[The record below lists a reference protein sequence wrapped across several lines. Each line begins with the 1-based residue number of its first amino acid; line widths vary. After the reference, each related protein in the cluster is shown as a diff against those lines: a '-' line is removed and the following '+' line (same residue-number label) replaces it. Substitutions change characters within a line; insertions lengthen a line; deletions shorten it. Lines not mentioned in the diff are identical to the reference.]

1 MRPMPPNK
9 RELQEGC
16 GAGGSSDGGT
26 PSQAPALKKR
36 CRSLDLEIR
45 GCRHLQELAAAVKVS
60 LEAALESA
68 VARIPEEVAKALTS
82 LLSRAPRTL
91 VDQNGPPR
99 YKLTVTNGL
108 GTEVF
113 TKKTICDTNG
123 EPLKISITANNQEE
137 LDPRF
142 LSVMIRVVVLDGDF
156 NKHNQECW
164 TLEEFS
170 NSIVR
175 PRDKVGAVLTGDLE
189 LSLTNGEA
197 YLHDATFIDNS
208 KFVRSGKFR
217 LGVMVIDNLSDERV
231 QEAITEPFIV
241 KERRGEGYKKHDI
254 PLLKDAVWRL
264 KKISKDG
271 ALHHALRGSGILFVK
286 DFLKLYYKD
295 EQALRKILIKAT
307 ELAWT
312 TIVEH
317 AKKCDPGPELYSFLV
332 EGNTV
337 LLFFNS
343 VCQIVGAKFGED
355 YLPFDD
361 LEKATKDQVMQWS
374 KVAYEN
380 MTYHQP
386 DYEMD
391 NDLKPR
397 PINQGMFQGISM
409 LENKFT
415 DLIMQGNIGE
425 DTRNVCQVDNQ
436 QGTSGSH
443 SKQCMLKRLGSIR
456 ITQNDEDESFDFS
469 VYLDSE
475 HCSNTSANDITGSV
489 TLHCPATVANETTG
503 SAVLTQ
509 ASLTMDDEVYNIPLT
524 ENDAAVP
531 QLCEDQQ
538 TEGAHF
544 GASLCAVRALA
555 DYPMYSRH
563 GSFKEPGSHDTAE
576 LGAEPAV

>member
-1 MRPMPPNK
+1 MPPKK
-9 RELQEGC
+9 RELEG
-16 GAGGSSDGGT
+16 GAAGVGSSGGGM
-26 PSQAPALKKR
+26 PSQAPVLKKR
-36 CRSLDLEIR
+36 CRSFDLEIR
-45 GCRHLQELAAAVKVS
+45 GCRHLQELTAAVKVS

-82 LLSRAPRTL
+82 FLSRAPSLCRAL
-91 VDQNGPPR
+91 VDQNQSPR
-99 YKLTVTNGL
+99 YKLTFTNGL
-108 GTEVF
+108 STEVF

-123 EPLKISITANNQEE
+123 EPLKISIIANNQEE
-137 LDPRF
+137 SDPCF
-142 LSVMIRVVVLDGDF
+142 LSANIRVVVLDGDF
-156 NKHNQECW
+156 NRHNQECW
-164 TLEEFS
+164 TIEEFS

-197 YLHDATFIDNS
+197 YLHDANFIDNS

-217 LGVMVIDNLSDERV
+217 LGVMVIDNLSERV
-231 QEAITEPFIV
+231 QEGITEPFIV

-254 PLLKDAVWRL
+254 PLLNDHVWRL

-271 ALHHALRGSGILFVK
+271 AFHDALRASGILFVK

-295 EQALRKILIKAT
+295 EPALRKILTKAT
-307 ELAWT
+307 ELGWT

-317 AKKCDPGPELYSFLV
+317 AKKCDPGRELYSFLV
-332 EGNTV
+332 EGNSV

-355 YLPFDD
+355 YSPFDD
-361 LEKATKDQVMQWS
+361 LEKATKDLVMQWS
-374 KVAYEN
+374 KVAYQN
-380 MTYHQP
+380 MTFHQP

-391 NDLKPR
+391 DEFKPR
-397 PINQGMFQGISM
+397 PINQGMFQGVSM

-415 DLIMQGNIGE
+415 DLIMQGHIGE
-425 DTRNVCQVDNQ
+425 ASRNVYQVDNQ
-436 QGTSGSH
+436 QGTSSSH

-456 ITQNDEDESFDFS
+456 FTQNDDDESFDFN

-475 HCSNTSANDITGSV
+475 YCANTSANDITGSV
-489 TLHCPATVANETTG
+489 TLHCPATMANETTG
-503 SAVLTQ
+503 SVVLTQ

-531 QLCEDQQ
+531 QLCEHHQPD
-538 TEGAHF
+538 GAHF
-544 GASLCAVRALA
+544 GASPCAVRAVA

-563 GSFKEPGSHDTAE
+563 GSFKEPGCHDTAE

>member
-1 MRPMPPNK
+1 MPPKK
-9 RELQEGC
+9 RELEEG
-16 GAGGSSDGGT
+16 GRAAAGSSGGGT
-26 PSQAPALKKR
+26 PALKKR
-36 CRSLDLEIR
+36 CRSFDLEIR

-82 LLSRAPRTL
+82 FLSRAPSFCRTL
-91 VDQNGPPR
+91 VDPSQPPR
-99 YKLTVTNGL
+99 CKLIFMNGL

-123 EPLKISITANNQEE
+123 QPLKISIIANNQDES
-137 LDPRF
+137 DPRL
-142 LSVMIRVVVLDGDF
+142 LSAKIRVVVLDGDF
-156 NKHNQECW
+156 NRHNQECW

-175 PRDKVGAVLTGDLE
+175 PRDRIGAVLTGDLE

-217 LGVMVIDNLSDERV
+217 LGVMVIDNLCERV
-231 QEAITEPFIV
+231 QEGITEPFIV

-254 PLLKDAVWRL
+254 PLLNDDVWRL
-264 KKISKDG
+264 KKIAKDG
-271 ALHHALRGSGILFVK
+271 ALHDALRGSGILFVE
-286 DFLKLYYKD
+286 DFLKFYYKD
-295 EQALRKILIKAT
+295 EKALRKILIKAT

-317 AKKCDPGPELYSFLV
+317 AKKCDPGRELYSFIV
-332 EGNTV
+332 EGKSV

-343 VCQIVGAKFGED
+343 VCQIVGAKFVED
-355 YLPFDD
+355 YSPFDD
-361 LEKATKDQVMQWS
+361 LEKAKKDLVMQWS

-380 MTYHQP
+380 MNYHQP

-391 NDLKPR
+391 DDFKPR

-415 DLIMQGNIGE
+415 DLIMQGQIGE

-436 QGTSGSH
+436 QGTSGSG
-443 SKQCMLKRLGSIR
+443 SKQCMLTRLGSIR
-456 ITQNDEDESFDFS
+456 FTQNDDDESFDFN

-475 HCSNTSANDITGSV
+475 NCANISEKDITGLV

-503 SAVLTQ
+503 SVVLTQ
-509 ASLTMDDEVYNIPLT
+509 ASLTMDNEVYNIPLT
-524 ENDAAVP
+524 GNDAAVP
-531 QLCEDQQ
+531 QLREDQQ
-538 TEGAHF
+538 PEGAHF
-544 GASLCAVRALA
+544 DASLCAVRALA

-563 GSFKEPGSHDTAE
+563 GSFKEPGCHDTAE

>member
-1 MRPMPPNK
+1 MPPMK
-9 RELQEGC
+9 RELEKG
-16 GAGGSSDGGT
+16 GAAGSSGSG
-26 PSQAPALKKR
+26 APALKKR
-36 CRSLDLEIR
+36 CRSFDLEIR

-60 LEAALESA
+60 LEAA

-82 LLSRAPRTL
+82 FLSRAPSLYRTL
-91 VDQNGPPR
+91 VDQNRPLR
-99 YKLTVTNGL
+99 YKLTITNGL

-123 EPLKISITANNQEE
+123 EPLKITIIANNQEE
-137 LDPRF
+137 SDPRF
-142 LSVMIRVVVLDGDF
+142 LSAKIRVVVLDGDF
-156 NKHNQECW
+156 NRLNQECW

-175 PRDKVGAVLTGDLE
+175 PRDRVGAVLTGDLE

-197 YLHDATFIDNS
+197 YLHGATFIDNS

-217 LGVMVIDNLSDERV
+217 LGVMVIDNVGERV
-231 QEAITEPFIV
+231 QEGITEPFIV
-241 KERRGEGYKKHDI
+241 KERRGEGYRKHDI
-254 PLLKDAVWRL
+254 PLLNDDVWRL

-271 ALHHALRGSGILFVK
+271 AFHDALRGSGILFVK

-312 TIVEH
+312 TIIEH
-317 AKKCDPGPELYSFLV
+317 AKKCDPGRELYSFLV
-332 EGNTV
+332 EGNSV

-361 LEKATKDQVMQWS
+361 LEMATKDLVMQWS

-391 NDLKPR
+391 DDFKPR
-397 PINQGMFQGISM
+397 QINQGMFQGISM

-415 DLIMQGNIGE
+415 DLIMQGNMGK
-425 DTRNVCQVDNQ
+425 DTRSDFQVE
-436 QGTSGSH
+436 GTSGSH

-456 ITQNDEDESFDFS
+456 FTQNDDDESFDFN

-475 HCSNTSANDITGSV
+475 HCGNTSANDITGSV

-503 SAVLTQ
+503 SVVLTQ

-524 ENDAAVP
+524 QNDAAVP

-538 TEGAHF
+538 PEEAHF

-555 DYPMYSRH
+555 DDPMYSRH
-563 GSFKEPGSHDTAE
+563 GSFKEPGCHDTAE

>member
-1 MRPMPPNK
+1 MPPKK
-9 RELQEGC
+9 RELEG
-16 GAGGSSDGGT
+16 GAAAGSSGSGT

-36 CRSLDLEIR
+36 CRSFDLEIR
-45 GCRHLQELAAAVKVS
+45 GCRHLQEFAAAVKVS

-82 LLSRAPRTL
+82 FLSRAPSLCRTL
-91 VDQNGPPR
+91 VDQNRPPR
-99 YKLTVTNGL
+99 YKLTFTNGL

-123 EPLKISITANNQEE
+123 QPLKISIIANNQEA

-142 LSVMIRVVVLDGDF
+142 LSAKIRVVVLDGDF
-156 NKHNQECW
+156 NRHNQECW

-175 PRDKVGAVLTGDLE
+175 PRDRVGAVLTGDLE

-197 YLHDATFIDNS
+197 YLHGATFIDNS

-217 LGVMVIDNLSDERV
+217 LGVMVIDNLGERV
-231 QEAITEPFIV
+231 QEGITEPFIV

-254 PLLKDAVWRL
+254 PLLNDDVWRL
-264 KKISKDG
+264 KKIAKDG
-271 ALHHALRGSGILFVK
+271 ALHDALKGSGILFVK
-286 DFLKLYYKD
+286 DFLKFYYKD

-317 AKKCDPGPELYSFLV
+317 AKKCDPGRELYSFLV
-332 EGNTV
+332 KGNSV

-355 YLPFDD
+355 YSPFDD
-361 LEKATKDQVMQWS
+361 IEKATKDLVMQWS

-391 NDLKPR
+391 DDFKPR
-397 PINQGMFQGISM
+397 PINQGMFQGISI

-415 DLIMQGNIGE
+415 DLIMQGTIGE
-425 DTRNVCQVDNQ
+425 NTTNVCQVDNQQ

-456 ITQNDEDESFDFS
+456 FTQNDDDESFDFN
-469 VYLDSE
+469 VYLDYE
-475 HCSNTSANDITGSV
+475 HCANTSANDITGSV
-489 TLHCPATVANETTG
+489 ALHCPAATANETTG
-503 SAVLTQ
+503 SVVLTQ

-538 TEGAHF
+538 PEGAHF

-555 DYPMYSRH
+555 DYPMYSRL
-563 GSFKEPGSHDTAE
+563 GSFKEPGCHDTAE